1 MYLNIIITRY
11 NINNYVLSLN
21 LNLRPHS
28 KQIKRISLRCATHNR
43 MVLKVD
49 K

>member
-1 MYLNIIITRY
+1 MYLNITITRY
-11 NINNYVLSLN
+11 NINNYV
-21 LNLRPHS
+21 LRPHS